1 MILELCLIKKINNYA
16 HTFISIKLK
25 DALTFS
31 SFVMNISKKLY
42 RFRLNKILNIG
53 LGYSL
58 EVLNAFKEIFGNKLW
73 VSSDSLIIKDQN

>member
-1 MILELCLIKKINNYA
+1 MLW
-16 HTFISIKLK
+16 HSQ
-25 DALTFS
+25 
-31 SFVMNISKKLY
+31 VMNISKKLY